1 MHIETEQQPLA
12 GDAIIMHLPL
22 NGAIP
27 EHGLLTGHVVGFGQ
41 YATIGA
47 ANAAVDRGTV
57 PAVDGWIVGLLTPDG
72 VRVAFPEA
80 APGSDPEPWMFKARE
95 VMTNALL
102 RLKADGRFVPGRLE
116 VVSPRPQR

>member
-12 GDAIIMHLPL
+12 GDAIIMHLPP

-72 VRVAFPEA
+72 VRVALPGA
-80 APGSDPEPWMFKARE
+80 APGADPEPWMLKARE
-95 VMTNALL
+95 VMMDTLL
-102 RLKADGRFVPGRLE
+102 RLKADGRLISGCLK
-116 VVSPRPQR
+116 VVSARPQR